1 MSSRPEQVPDDNDVL
16 GRDVAMQ
23 VQIYR
28 HLRAEIVDGLWVG
41 RADFPGE
48 RDLAA
53 RFGVS
58 VITSRAALERLAS
71 EGLLSRGRGLRTRAV
86 HVPADPDPPPPPL
99 TPALAGRGRAER
111 TTISLLDAGVGV
123 APAAAC
129 RTFGLPPGS
138 HLWQCVRLRTFDG
151 RPDIVTQNAQP
162 PEVGLRH
169 TRRMLQSKPMAQIFQ
184 AEEVEVATMRRRFAV
199 GNPPP
204 LVARHLQVSIDQA
217 VLVAFLISYAR
228 SGEVVDWVRAYS
240 HPNRV
245 EPEEILDVAADSWQ
259 ISTE

>member
-1 MSSRPEQVPDDNDVL
+1 
-16 GRDVAMQ
+16 MQ

-28 HLRAEIVDGLWVG
+28 HVRSEILDGLWVG

-71 EGLLSRGRGLRTRAV
+71 EGLISRGRGKRTEAIYEPTDPGPVPTGRERAK
-86 HVPADPDPPPPPL
+86 
-99 TPALAGRGRAER
+99 R
-111 TTISLLDAGVGV
+111 TKISLLEAGVNI

-129 RTFGLPPGS
+129 RTFGLRPGS

-162 PEVGLRH
+162 VDVGMRH
-169 TRRMLQSKPMAQIFQ
+169 TRRSLESKPMSQIFQ
-184 AEEVEVATMRRRFAV
+184 AEGVELATLRRRFAV

-204 LVARHLQVSIDQA
+204 LVARHLQISVDQA
-217 VLVAFLISYAR
+217 VLVRLLIASAP
-228 SGEVVDWVRAYS
+228 SGEVMDWVRVYM

-245 EPEEILDVAADSWQ
+245 EPEEILDHATDSWQ
-259 ISTE
+259 IYIE